1 MSKKPTF
8 SNPALKKSNASKAKE
23 KQFNIV
29 ANVNSFNAV
38 FDLQKLDSQ
47 EEENLKGILHG
58 NWITDNLS
66 KSEVEKNFQ
75 ELKSITS
82 EIKSISRQGAFLIG
96 ERVVKA
102 RDMLKPYRD
111 GTFTLWLE
119 STFGSRRSGYNMLAY
134 YELYR
139 ALPDESLKTKYKTMP
154 QKAAYSLANR
164 KGDNQKKFE
173 FIDQHF
179 NLKGSDILL
188 LVQKEFSNHDPRSRR
203 TITGLVRRLLETVD
217 QLSKKSR
224 SLSIEDLEDVKYAK
238 SRLVEILKK

>member
-1 MSKKPTF
+1 MPKKPLF
-8 SNPALKKSNASKAKE
+8 SNPALKKSKTSRVKE

-29 ANVNSFNAV
+29 ANTNSFSAV

-47 EEENLKGILHG
+47 EEGSLKGILHD

-66 KSEVEKNFQ
+66 KSDVEKNFQ

-82 EIKSISRQGAFLIG
+82 EIKSISRQGAFLVG

-102 RDMLKPYRD
+102 REMLKPYRD

-134 YELYR
+134 YELFK
-139 ALPDESLKTKYKTMP
+139 ALPDESLKTKYKTMA

-164 KGDNQKKFE
+164 KGDIQKKIE
-173 FIDQHF
+173 IIDQHF
-179 NLKGSDILL
+179 NLKSRDLIL

-203 TITGLVRRLLETVD
+203 TITGLIRRLLETVD

-224 SLSIEDLEDVKYAK
+224 RISVEDLEDIKYAK
-238 SRLVEILKK
+238 SRLIQILKK